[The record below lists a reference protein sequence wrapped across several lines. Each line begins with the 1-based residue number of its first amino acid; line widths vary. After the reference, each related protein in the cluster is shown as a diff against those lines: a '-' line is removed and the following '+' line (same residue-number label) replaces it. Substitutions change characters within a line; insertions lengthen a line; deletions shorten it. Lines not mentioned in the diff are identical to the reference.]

1 MNLKLKEKL
10 AIVTGSHGS
19 IGQAICLKLNQMGYE
34 VLGIDNEKNIST
46 PVPNHFIQLDLKE
59 IAKNSAEWQ
68 IALTSIK
75 DWIGSRHLRL
85 LVNNAALQ
93 VVEKTQDISRESWK
107 DTFDVN
113 LTAPFFLSQELL
125 ELFCKSEGSIINISS
140 IHARLTKPNFVAY
153 ATSKAALSGLT
164 RAMAV
169 DLGDSLRVN
178 GVEPAAIHTRMLEAG
193 FGDELAGSMIN
204 KIASFHPQNKIG
216 KPEEVAALVYALADG
231 EFKFLHG
238 ACIDMSGGISSRLH
252 DPE

>member
-1 MNLKLKEKL
+1 MNQKLNEKL

-19 IGQAICLKLNQMGYE
+19 IGQAICLKLNQMGYD
-34 VLGIDNEKNIST
+34 VLGIDNKKNVST
-46 PVPNHFIQLDLKE
+46 SDPNHFIQLDLKE
-59 IAKNSAEWQ
+59 IVKNSTEWQ

-93 VVEKTQDISRESWK
+93 IVEKTEAISRESWK

-113 LTAPFFLSQELL
+113 LTAPFFLSQELID
-125 ELFCKSEGSIINISS
+125 LFCKSEGSIINISS

-153 ATSKAALSGLT
+153 ATSKAALSGMT

-169 DLGDSLRVN
+169 DLGNRLRVN
-178 GVEPAAIHTRMLEAG
+178 SIEPAAIHTSMLEAG
-193 FGDELAGSMIN
+193 FDDELTETMIN
-204 KIASFHPQNKIG
+204 EIASFHPQNKIG

-231 EFKFLHG
+231 DFKFLHG
-238 ACIDMSGGISSRLH
+238 ACVDMSGGISSRLH